1 MTPMQEFM
9 EIASHPTTL
18 TSTALLL
25 YAAAD
30 EMHDPMCIKDTS
42 GRYQWL
48 NRAMLA
54 MLGLKAKEEAI
65 GKTDYDFFP
74 VDLAE
79 KQEREE
85 RDVMMS
91 GKPIPAHEEVIIEPA
106 SGLLKWHQ
114 VTKSPFRDAAGNVL
128 GVVIISRDVTA
139 RKEGEETMLHIQA
152 DLVQKEAAIS
162 ALINNTDD
170 WILAID
176 REYNIT
182 VVNEASRSAVQQSLG
197 IYLTVGMSIFSIVQ
211 PEDVEN
217 WGRYCDRALTGETVV
232 FEDAQMLGKGARFY
246 EIAFHPIKDFQGD
259 LFGASIFIRD
269 ISERK
274 RIEAELKRLNNEL
287 ATRLLEIQETQAHLT
302 QSEKMRSLGQMAA
315 GLAHELNTPIG
326 YISSNAD
333 LIHERFNAVAKLYA
347 AMLDGINLLTEQR
360 FEEALERLQAVRNS
374 PNGSM
379 SELEETVRRT
389 ERLFSGIAA
398 GLEQMT
404 KLVASMKNFS
414 RLDEA
419 DMKKADLHE
428 GLKNSLVMIAHV
440 LKEEKIN
447 VTVDYGHLP
456 QIDCY
461 PAQLNQVFLN
471 LIQNAIHAVEKKA
484 DKKIHISTALENDMA
499 TIRISDNGC
508 GIPKHVQSKIF
519 EPFFTTK
526 DVGKGTGLGLSICY
540 DIVQK
545 HGGELLFETKENEG
559 TTFIVK
565 IPAVEF
571 AKPKEGAF

>member
-1 MTPMQEFM
+1 MQEFM
-9 EIASHPTTL
+9 EIASHPTAL

-54 MLGLKAKEEAI
+54 MLGLKAKEEVI

-114 VTKSPFRDAAGNVL
+114 VTKSPFRDAAGNVQ

-287 ATRLLEIQETQAHLT
+287 ATRLIEIQETQAHLT

-428 GLKNSLVMIAHV
+428 GLKNSLVMITHV

-484 DKKIHISTALENDMA
+484 DKKIHISTALENNMA